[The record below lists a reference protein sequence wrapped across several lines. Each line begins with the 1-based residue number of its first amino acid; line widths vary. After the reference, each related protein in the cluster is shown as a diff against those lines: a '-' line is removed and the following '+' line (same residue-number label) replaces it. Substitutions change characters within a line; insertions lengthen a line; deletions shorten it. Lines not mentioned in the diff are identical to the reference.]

1 MPTCNEIIHILN
13 QVIDDVIIN
22 RKFTFDFYKYLSSE
36 NISKKDIEEFNS
48 SSFISTIK
56 FQIEEFSDFL
66 KGGDQFLR
74 EAYPDYTKPEVRKMR
89 EYLEGLLENGKR
101 YEQAKKK
108 RRPYKKR
115 KTATK

>member
-1 MPTCNEIIHILN
+1 MDTSDEIICILN

-48 SSFISTIK
+48 SSFISTVK

-66 KGGDQFLR
+66 KGGDQLLR
-74 EAYPDYTKPEVRKMR
+74 EAYPDYTKPEVRKMK
-89 EYLEGLLENGKR
+89 EYIEGLLEKAKR
-101 YEQAKKK
+101 YEQVKKK
-108 RRPYKKR
+108 RRPYTRR
-115 KTATK
+115 KIATK